1 MENIV
6 DKSVLK
12 RQWYMMGYRDAAIEL
27 LQAFNKKFVT
37 YACVG
42 DYCTCGEISE
52 FIQELA
58 KEQGVEIK

>member
-1 MENIV
+1 MENII

-42 DYCTCGEISE
+42 DYWTEGEISE

-58 KEQGVEIK
+58 KEHGVEIK

>member
-12 RQWYMMGYRDAAIEL
+12 RQWYMMGCRDAAIEL

-37 YACVG
+37 YACVAAIIG
-42 DYCTCGEISE
+42 PKEKLVSLFRSLQKST
-52 FIQELA
+52 ELR
-58 KEQGVEIK
+58 

>member
-1 MENIV
+1 MENVV
-6 DKSVLK
+6 DRSVLK
-12 RQWYMMGYRDAAIEL
+12 RQWYQMGYRDAAIEL

-42 DYCTCGEISE
+42 DSWTEGEIRE

-58 KEQGVEIK
+58 KEHGVDVT